1 MTDRLFDGLYANI
14 RHQLLSGR
22 PPAYLAVLVRRCAP
36 RSALV
41 SPGASASVADD

>member
-22 PPAYLAVLVRRCAP
+22 PPA
-36 RSALV
+36 
-41 SPGASASVADD
+41 